1 MNQYIQLEGR
11 NYFRLKLAYAL
22 LFNKAIII
30 SNLQRDSSD
39 YGLTDYEMSF
49 LNLINE
55 ITEKTK
61 IKINE
66 TGDTLWFTPGII
78 TNNYGKEIQFNCD
91 KSRCLSYYCEGLIPI
106 ALYGKERL
114 VISLTGI
121 TNNDIDNSVDSFKS
135 STCSLIQKLVEG
147 DKVVFNIKKRGL
159 FPTGN
164 GEVYFECPII
174 THLNPFDWI
183 NEGKVKKVTGIA
195 FTSKLHDSFSKRLI
209 NKSKGILI
217 KVLPNVWIGED
228 NYKNKNLDEITAGY
242 GLSLT
247 AETTKG
253 FFYSSDEINQKDK
266 TPEDIGKECAVNF
279 LKEIYNSGVVNASN
293 QGMFLFLMAL
303 ANNTSVSKMKIGK
316 ITKHTKGV
324 LHLIYKLLKIKFHI
338 SEYDDYDIEEI
349 EDGEENEN
357 EAEEEEEEEEQVGD
371 EEKEGEDNE
380 GNDEEVPKQ
389 FMFSC
394 IGISLNNVARV
405 QLY

>member
-1 MNQYIQLEGR
+1 MEQYIKLEGR

-22 LFNKAIII
+22 LFNKSIMI

-39 YGLTDYEMSF
+39 YGLSDYEISF
-49 LNLINE
+49 LNLINA
-55 ITEKTK
+55 ITERTK

-91 KSRCLSYYCEGLIPI
+91 TSRCLSYYCEGLIPI

-114 VISLTGI
+114 VISMTGI
-121 TNNDIDNSVDSFKS
+121 TNNAIDNSVDSFKS

-183 NEGKVKKVTGIA
+183 DEGKVKKVTGIA

-217 KVLPNVWIGED
+217 RVLPNVWIGED
-228 NYKNKNLDEITAGY
+228 NYKNRNLDEITPGY

-266 TPEDIGKECAVNF
+266 TPEDIGKECTISF
-279 LKEIYNSGVVNASN
+279 MKEIYNSGVVNANN
-293 QGMFLFLMAL
+293 QGLFLFLMAL
-303 ANNTSVSKMKIGK
+303 ANNTSVSKMKIGN

-324 LHLIYKLLKIKFHI
+324 LQLIYKLLKVKFHI
-338 SEYDDYDIEEI
+338 SEYDDYDNEVIEEDNDEGRDI
-349 EDGEENEN
+349 PEEDEDEDEFNEDK
-357 EAEEEEEEEEQVGD
+357 EEEEDDNNIEEES
-371 EEKEGEDNE
+371 
-380 GNDEEVPKQ
+380 PKQ

-394 IGISLNNVARV
+394 IGVSLNNVARV